1 MLLRLGSHM
10 LPSCNLATWT
20 LCLVFGTVARP
31 VFLDELIVGI
41 ARDVYGFFR
50 IHQNA
55 YCKMARLL
63 MMTTARTVSDV
74 NLIGSV
80 SNTQ

>member
-1 MLLRLGSHM
+1 MLLRLGLHM
-10 LPSCNLATWT
+10 LPSCNLATT

-31 VFLDELIVGI
+31 VFSDELIVGI
-41 ARDVYGFFR
+41 ARDVYVFFR